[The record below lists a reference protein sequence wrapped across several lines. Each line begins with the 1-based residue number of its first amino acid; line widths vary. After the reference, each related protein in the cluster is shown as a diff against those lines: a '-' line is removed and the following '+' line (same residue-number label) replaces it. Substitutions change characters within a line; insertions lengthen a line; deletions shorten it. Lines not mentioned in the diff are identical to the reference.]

1 MDLTPVAD
9 RLEETGVG
17 TKGKDVFINMIPS
30 EAPVG
35 VLLRNKLQGT
45 KIDHELPGYYKAPF
59 QVIVRCKTYLDGEA
73 LMSAV
78 YSALTLQET
87 QLGPMYVR
95 RMLPLTL
102 PVTFPIS
109 KGNLI
114 ELAADFEVV
123 FNQ

>member
-1 MDLTPVAD
+1 MNLTPIAD
-9 RLEETGVG
+9 RLEEFGVG
-17 TKGKDVFINMIPS
+17 TKAKDIFINTIPA

-45 KIDHELPGYYKAPF
+45 KINHELPGYYKAPF
-59 QVIVRCKTYLDGEA
+59 QVIVRCKSYLEGEA
-73 LMSAV
+73 LMSSV
-78 YSALTLQET
+78 FSALTLQET

-114 ELAADFEVV
+114 ELAADFEAV